1 MNIAVFPGSFDP
13 FTKGHESVVRKGI
26 QLFDK
31 VVVAIGS
38 NSKKT
43 SLFSM
48 ESRKTHIQSIFQNE
62 IEVVDYQC
70 LTVDLCHRFNAKFV
84 IRGIR
89 DTKDFEYENSIAHMN
104 KVLGSIETVF
114 FTTEAEYTFINS
126 SIVREIYLNGGDISS
141 FVTNS
146 EILVK

>member
-26 QLFDK
+26 ELFDK
-31 VVVAIGS
+31 VIVAIGS

-48 ESRKTHIQSIFQNE
+48 ESRKKHIQSIFQNK
-62 IEVVDYQC
+62 IEVVDFQC
-70 LTVDLCHRFNAKFV
+70 LTVDLCNRFNAKFI

-141 FVTNS
+141 FVTNA
-146 EILVK
+146 ENLVR

>member
-70 LTVDLCHRFNAKFV
+70 LTVDLCHRFNAKFI

>member
-70 LTVDLCHRFNAKFV
+70 LTVDLCHRFNAKFI

-126 SIVREIYLNGGDISS
+126 SIVREIYLNGADISS

>member
-1 MNIAVFPGSFDP
+1 
-13 FTKGHESVVRKGI
+13 
-26 QLFDK
+26 
-31 VVVAIGS
+31 
-38 NSKKT
+38 
-43 SLFSM
+43 M

-70 LTVDLCHRFNAKFV
+70 LTVDLCHRFNAKFI